1 MRWCFRDDA
10 TRYAEQI
17 LARLATE
24 EACVPS
30 LWALEVANVL
40 LVAERRRRL
49 TPADS
54 SRFVSLLQTL
64 PIRVD
69 TETARHAWSDV
80 LPVGRSHQLSS
91 YDASYLEL
99 AMRIG
104 CPIATLD
111 ENIRRA
117 AKPLGVE
124 LLR

>member
-1 MRWCFRDDA
+1 MRWCFHDDA
-10 TRYAEQI
+10 SHYAEHVLQ
-17 LARLATE
+17 RLSTE
-24 EACVPS
+24 EVCVPS

-64 PIRVD
+64 PIRID
-69 TETARHAWSDV
+69 TETALHAWSDV
-80 LPVGRSHQLSS
+80 LPVARSHQLSA
-91 YDASYLEL
+91 YDAAYLEL
-99 AMRIG
+99 AMRTG

-117 AKPLGVE
+117 AKPLGVD
-124 LLR
+124 LWR

>member
-1 MRWCFRDDA
+1 MRWCFHDDA

-17 LARLATE
+17 LHRLSTL
-24 EACVPS
+24 EAWVPS

-40 LVAERRRRL
+40 LVGERRQRL

-64 PIRVD
+64 PVRAD
-69 TETARHAWSDV
+69 APTASHSWSDV
-80 LPVGRSHQLSS
+80 LPVARSHQLSA

-99 AMRIG
+99 AMRMG

-111 ENIRRA
+111 DKMRRA
-117 AKPLGVE
+117 AKPLGID
-124 LLR
+124 LMR